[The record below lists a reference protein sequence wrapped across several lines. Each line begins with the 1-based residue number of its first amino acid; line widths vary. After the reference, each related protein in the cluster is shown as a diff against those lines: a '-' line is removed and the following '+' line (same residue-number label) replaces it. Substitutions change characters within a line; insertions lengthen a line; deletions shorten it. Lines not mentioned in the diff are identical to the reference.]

1 MELQISVD
9 RDTKGQNVR
18 RNKVIFC
25 DTKVSELS
33 VGHHLSI
40 SGALSAAKP
49 PGKIASRRLFPYW
62 ESSTV
67 LRDDSL
73 RKHQCFGSLSVGIAV
88 LNRRLNLDYPLTGK

>member
-40 SGALSAAKP
+40 AGALSAAKP
-49 PGKIASRRLFPYW
+49 PDDGIPGVCFPSGNHQSCSGMIPYGNI
-62 ESSTV
+62 SALARFPSVSLCST
-67 LRDDSL
+67 D
-73 RKHQCFGSLSVGIAV
+73 G
-88 LNRRLNLDYPLTGK
+88 